1 MLLNQKV
8 TLLVILTTLLLGAS
22 LNANATHISEPI
34 LNDSKTTFHLGENII
49 ITGWVDYA
57 NKPTA
62 DVLLAFKVT
71 RPDGSIAT
79 EAFYTSDDNGQF
91 EFEFA
96 ANNKVPGKYLMTVT
110 SHCQAIHRSIC
121 TYKNQTLT
129 IDIVE

>member
-1 MLLNQKV
+1 MLLNAKV
-8 TLLVILTTLLLGAS
+8 TLSVILTSLLLGAS

-34 LNDSKTTFHLGENII
+34 LNDSKTTFRLGENII
-49 ITGWVDYA
+49 LNGWVNYA

-79 EAFYTSDDNGQF
+79 EASYTSDDNGQF
-91 EFEFA
+91 EFEFTA
-96 ANNKVPGKYLMTVT
+96 NKVPGKYLMTVT

-121 TYKNQTLT
+121 TYKFQTLT

>member
-1 MLLNQKV
+1 MPLNLRV
-8 TLLVILTTLLLGAS
+8 TLFVILTTLLLGAFQ
-22 LNANATHISEPI
+22 NANATHISEPI
-34 LNDSKTTFHLGENII
+34 LNDSKTTFRLGENII
-49 ITGWVDYA
+49 LNGWVNYA

-79 EAFYTSDDNGQF
+79 EASYTSDNNGQF
-91 EFEFA
+91 EFEFVT
-96 ANNKVPGKYLMTVT
+96 NTEPGKYLMTIT

>member
-1 MLLNQKV
+1 MPLNPRI
-8 TLLVILTTLLLGAS
+8 TLSVILTSLLLGVS
-22 LNANATHISEPI
+22 VNAHATHISEPI
-34 LNDSKTTFHLGENII
+34 LNESKTKFRLGEKINIS
-49 ITGWVDYA
+49 GWVSYD

-79 EAFYTSDDNGQF
+79 EASYTSDNNGQF
-91 EFEFA
+91 EFEFI
-96 ANNKVPGKYLMTVT
+96 ANKATGKYFATVT

-121 TYKNQTLT
+121 TYKYQTLN